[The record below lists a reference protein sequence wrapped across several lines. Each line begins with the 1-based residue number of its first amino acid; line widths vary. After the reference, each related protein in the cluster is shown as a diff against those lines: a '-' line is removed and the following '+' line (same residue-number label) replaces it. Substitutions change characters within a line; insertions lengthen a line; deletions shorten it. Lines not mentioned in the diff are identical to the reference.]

1 MPDDTS
7 MTIEE
12 LHKKHPKWMG
22 TFPFPYMNG
31 TLHLGHAFSVSKV
44 EFAAGWERLKG
55 KRALFPFG
63 FHVTGMPIKASAD
76 KIVRE
81 IEMFGPDF
89 TVPEEADEADDLGDK
104 VADMSVSDSAAQ
116 NFRGKKSKVASKFGN
131 HKYQFQVMQSQGM
144 PNAEIARFV
153 DAKYWLEYYPPIAI
167 ADLKALGCK
176 IDWRRAFLTTDYNPY
191 YDSFA
196 RWQFERL
203 HEMDK
208 IKFGKRYTIWS
219 PKDGQPCMDHDRQ
232 TGE

>member
-1 MPDDTS
+1 MTQITSDPSAADAAKKFAKRDALVANEKLWQKEWEERKVFETDMPDDTS

-55 KRALFPFG
+55 KRALFSFG

-89 TVPEEADEADDLGDK
+89 AVPEEADAADDLGDK
-104 VADMSVSDSAAQ
+104 VADMTVSDAAAQ
-116 NFRGKKSKVASKFGN
+116 NFRGKKSKVAAKFGM

-144 PNAEIARFV
+144 SNAEIAKFV
-153 DAKYWLEYYPPIAI
+153 DANYWL
-167 ADLKALGCK
+167 
-176 IDWRRAFLTTDYNPY
+176 
-191 YDSFA
+191 
-196 RWQFERL
+196 
-203 HEMDK
+203 
-208 IKFGKRYTIWS
+208 
-219 PKDGQPCMDHDRQ
+219 
-232 TGE
+232 